1 MRRKKAI
8 SRLAN
13 ERLEQMIKNDHREIR
28 EANEGQPLPELWLEW
43 LAETDMLMTRDD
55 EKKIILD
62 AVSKYVLS
70 CTGEEVETFVIE
82 MLDTIRDAC
91 LEILIPKE

>member
-13 ERLEQMIKNDHREIR
+13 ERLEQMIRNDHREIR
-28 EANEGQPLPELWLEW
+28 GANEGQSLPGHWPEW
-43 LAETDMLMTRDD
+43 FSETDTLMTRDD
-55 EKKIILD
+55 EKRIILD
-62 AVSKYVLS
+62 AISKYVLS
-70 CTGEEVETFVIE
+70 CTGEEVETFIME

-91 LEILIPKE
+91 LEVFVPKE